1 MSEIELYTQK
11 TFEDLKNINEY
22 GVEFWYARDLMTA
35 LGYVKWGNFVRVI
48 DKAKSS
54 VETTN
59 IKVFEHFADVSK
71 TIKMPKNAEKK
82 IDDIMLSRYA
92 CYLIVQNGD
101 PRKKMI
107 ALGQQY
113 FAIQTRKQELIE
125 EETHKDLTEEEKRLL
140 LRGNVKGFNK
150 KLASAAKECGVDN
163 YGKFNNAGYMGL
175 YGGETAQA
183 IKVRKKLKKN
193 DNILDFMG
201 STELAANFFR
211 ITQTEERLKKGDI
224 TTQSAADL
232 THFEIGKKVRATM
245 KEISGTVPEKLPTP
259 EKSIKEIEKE
269 KKKLDN
275 KTKKAIK
282 KQ

>member
-1 MSEIELYTQK
+1 MELELYNQK

-35 LGYVKWGNFVRVI
+35 LGYVKWGNFVKVI

-54 VETTN
+54 AETSN
-59 IKVFEHFADVSK
+59 INIFEHFADVSK

-113 FAIQTRKQELIE
+113 FAIQTRKQELRE
-125 EETHKDLTEEEKRLL
+125 EKEHKDLTEEEKRLL
-140 LRGNVKGFNK
+140 LRGHVKGFNK

-193 DNILDFMG
+193 DNILDFYG
-201 STELAANFFR
+201 IHR
-211 ITQTEERLKKGDI
+211 I
-224 TTQSAADL
+224 SC
-232 THFEIGKKVRATM
+232 
-245 KEISGTVPEKLPTP
+245 KLF
-259 EKSIKEIEKE
+259 
-269 KKKLDN
+269 
-275 KTKKAIK
+275 
-282 KQ
+282 